1 MITLF
6 ATPKNFTGIFKTI
19 QLNALRSWRAI
30 SPDIQIIIFGD
41 SEGSRESAEEIAGEY
56 IPEVRSSSS
65 GVPLLS
71 DLFRQADKIARF
83 PTIIFVNADII
94 LPANLLENIYIVS
107 QKFNRFLIVGHRWD
121 MDLDKIIDF
130 DDEKNCNLFWERVK
144 TDSHKHACTG
154 IDYFIYKRNQWG
166 KIPDF
171 IIGRPGYDNWLIWK
185 ARHNL
190 IPVID
195 VSTEI
200 RAVHQNHDFNFHNLT
215 ADPKIVPEPDG
226 IMNQKLHQGRTLNL
240 LDCNYHIENGK
251 IYKNESKD
259 YINRNLGKLPTI
271 FPEFSSILILYKKI
285 YRRYFL

>member
-19 QLNALRSWRAI
+19 QLNALRSWRAL

-130 DDEKNCNLFWERVK
+130 DDKKDCDLFWERVK
-144 TDSHKHACTG
+144 TDSHRHACTG
-154 IDYFIYKRNQWG
+154 IDYFIY
-166 KIPDF
+166 
-171 IIGRPGYDNWLIWK
+171 
-185 ARHNL
+185 
-190 IPVID
+190 
-195 VSTEI
+195 
-200 RAVHQNHDFNFHNLT
+200 
-215 ADPKIVPEPDG
+215 
-226 IMNQKLHQGRTLNL
+226 
-240 LDCNYHIENGK
+240 
-251 IYKNESKD
+251 
-259 YINRNLGKLPTI
+259 
-271 FPEFSSILILYKKI
+271 
-285 YRRYFL
+285 